1 MGNWA
6 EDDAA
11 YRNIG
16 RNLLG
21 DEDATAVGRSTQ
33 RRDYTPTEARRR
45 HPSTDADARPRAQTP
60 GGDGAQVPPRSPR
73 PSPNGR
79 YDATVPTR
87 PRRPRGG

>member
-1 MGNWA
+1 MIVGNWA

-33 RRDYTPTEARRR
+33 RRDYT
-45 HPSTDADARPRAQTP
+45 S
-60 GGDGAQVPPRSPR
+60 DGKFGV
-73 PSPNGR
+73 GIL
-79 YDATVPTR
+79 D
-87 PRRPRGG
+87 GC